1 MQTNIIQ
8 HTEEWHSAK
17 LGRIGGSEI
26 GSLVQYYCA
35 EEVQKYLPTLAEES
49 FFSTPFEI
57 FFKIKHGVRVDN
69 DERSSD
75 ERNTLEYGT
84 EMEKYAVYRANK
96 EYCMIAKYEGTDSF
110 WENKE
115 INKYATCS
123 PDGFVELF
131 GEKQNFGTDEKINS
145 TYGKGLLEIKTAKYG
160 VNFENELSF
169 QYILQLQWNM
179 LVTGCKW
186 GSLFVLLPKDK
197 EGDELYNKGRKVALA
212 GMKEFEILN
221 SELNAKEWC
230 YTENK
235 TLQQLCI
242 LAIQRFEV
250 ALGRK
255 ECPILSPNATK
266 NKRERV
272 LLRHLK
278 PSVYGEREAIDGEN
292 ELINRRMELD
302 KAIKKNEKE
311 KLIIEN
317 KLLIS
322 LQESEKIVADDY
334 TVSRKIN
341 QKSISLLFRENKI

>member
-8 HTEEWHSAK
+8 HTEEWFDAK
-17 LGRIGGSEI
+17 LKSIGGSKI
-26 GSLVQYYCA
+26 GSLVQYYCT
-35 EEVQKYLPTLAEES
+35 EEVLKYFPVLAEES

-57 FFKIKHGVRVDN
+57 FVEIKHGVIVDN

-75 ERNTLEYGT
+75 ERNTLEYGNK
-84 EMEKYAVYRANK
+84 MEKYAVFRANQ
-96 EYCMIAKYEGTDSF
+96 ENRGIAKYEGTDSF
-110 WENKE
+110 WENKA

-131 GEKQNFGTDEKINS
+131 GEKQSFGTDEKINS
-145 TYGKGLLEIKTAKYG
+145 TYGKGLLELKTSQYG
-160 VNFENELSF
+160 INFENELSF

-179 LVTGCKW
+179 LITGCKW
-186 GSLFVLLPKDK
+186 GSLFVLLPKNK

-212 GMKEFEILN
+212 GLNQFEILN
-221 SELNAKEWC
+221 SEINAREWC

-255 ECPILSPNATK
+255 EYPILSPNATK

-278 PSVYGEREAIDGEN
+278 PSVYGEREAIYGEN

-302 KAIKKNEKE
+302 KSIKKNEKE
-311 KLIIEN
+311 KLIIDN
-317 KLLIS
+317 KLLMS
-322 LQESEKIVADDY
+322 LQENEKIISDSH

-341 QKSISLLFRENKI
+341 QKSISLLFRENKF